1 MTKRK
6 RPEAT
11 GLNSGTTTTIIADTN
26 DLSTYI
32 IPLRGKIPAV
42 SGTWKRSFT
51 DEEFPEGCNYGLRLG
66 EKTEWGYLTVIDYDG
81 SEHFSEF
88 LSFLREKG
96 VSIDTIA
103 VKTGGKHNGYHLY
116 YWSDEAFTGRFK
128 GQFDGVDVE
137 ILGKGTYTV
146 IPPST
151 VLTDYRLVKAFTEK
165 EPITYQVSS
174 VSDFLTEIEGASGVL
189 YTQIQD
195 LQRSLEQKSAP
206 SNYNSSYLVHF
217 SPISSDLLLWELI
230 LNDSYKSIYNEEL
243 HLSKSLRFKCVFHK
257 EKNPSANLFWIDD
270 KAKFVYHDFHNGN
283 NYDLVE
289 VFHALK
295 NHQEPKFLESKN
307 SRKWLEGLLE
317 LFEWIDE
324 NRITTG
330 FGERFDRWRDD
341 FLGKL
346 SLTGGGVFKEYILD
360 TLKTI
365 LEISRDRIN
374 KGINELVLSKRFV
387 ADRVDW
393 TGSDKNKAKIV
404 NRAMNFLVFAG
415 ILIKGRDLSTQN
427 GRTYIFSIDFKCKAS
442 DVEKAWDE
450 IVKAGL
456 SNYNDFNKNNVADLF
471 GERRANEIFR
481 ASAIE
486 RGSEN
491 GLQNNATEQL
501 PEGKDRGKWKVHRH
515 RLRFTR
521 GFDKESQ
528 HFESGGRRMGH
539 RAGYRRNY
547 KRLQVIKGVEKWIF
561 LEKSKTS

>member
-6 RPEAT
+6 RPDAT
-11 GLNSGTTTTIIADTN
+11 GLNSGTTTTIIAGPEQ
-26 DLSTYI
+26 LSRYLL
-32 IPLRGKIPAV
+32 PLRGKIPAV
-42 SGTWKRSFT
+42 TGTWKRSF
-51 DEEFPEGCNYGLRLG
+51 DDGEFPDGCNYGLRLG
-66 EKTEWGYLTVIDYDG
+66 EETEWGYLLAIDYDG
-81 SEHFSEF
+81 REHFLEF

-96 VSIDTIA
+96 IETDTVA
-103 VKTGGKHNGYHLY
+103 VKTGGKHQGYHLY
-116 YWSDEAFTGRFK
+116 FWTDEPITGRFK
-128 GQFDGVDVE
+128 GEFRGVDVE

-146 IPPST
+146 VPPST
-151 VLTDYRLVKAFTEK
+151 VLTDYRLVKAFTERD
-165 EPITYQVSS
+165 PITHRVTS

-189 YTQIQD
+189 HTKIQD
-195 LQRSLEQKSAP
+195 LQRSLKQESLP
-206 SNYNSSYLVHF
+206 SNCNSSYLVNS
-217 SPISSDLLLWELI
+217 SPISSDIKLWETV

-257 EKNPSANLFWIDD
+257 EENPSANLFWIDE
-270 KAKFVYHDFHNGN
+270 KAKFVYHDFHNGK

-289 VFHALK
+289 VFHAIK
-295 NHQEPKFLESKN
+295 HHQEPLFLESKN

-346 SLTGGGVFKEYILD
+346 SLNGGGVFKEYIVD

-365 LEISRDRIN
+365 LEISRERIN

-393 TGSDKNKAKIV
+393 KGPDKTKAFIV
-404 NRAMNFLVFAG
+404 NRSMNFLVFAG
-415 ILIKGRDLSTQN
+415 LLRKGRDLSTQN

-442 DVEKAWDE
+442 DVEKAWND
-450 IVKAGL
+450 IVKAGI
-456 SNYNDFNKNNVADLF
+456 SNYKDFNKNNVADLF

-491 GLQNNATEQL
+491 GLHHNTTEQL
-501 PEGKDRGKWKVHRH
+501 HEGEDRGQRKVYRH

-521 GFDKESQ
+521 SLDSKSQ
-528 HFESGGRRMGH
+528 HFESGGRRMGN
-539 RAGYRRNY
+539 RAGHRRNY
-547 KRLQVIKGVEKWIF
+547 KRLQVIKGVGKWIF
-561 LEKSKTS
+561 LEKSRK

>member
-6 RPEAT
+6 RPEAS

-51 DEEFPEGCNYGLRLG
+51 DDEFPKGCNYGLRLG
-66 EKTEWGYLTVIDYDG
+66 EKTEWGYLLAIDYDG
-81 SEHFSEF
+81 REHFLEF
-88 LSFLREKG
+88 LSLLKEKG
-96 VSIDTIA
+96 IEIDTVA
-103 VKTGGKHNGYHLY
+103 VKTGGKHQGYHLY
-116 YWSDEAFTGRFK
+116 FFTEKPLTGRFK
-128 GQFDGVDVE
+128 GQYEGVDVE

-151 VLTDYRLVKAFTEK
+151 VLTDYRLVKAFTERD
-165 EPITYQVSS
+165 PITYQVSS
-174 VSDFLTEIEGASGVL
+174 VSDFLAEIEGASNVL
-189 YTQIQD
+189 HTKVQD
-195 LQRSLEQKSAP
+195 LQRSLKKESLP
-206 SNYNSSYLVHF
+206 SNCNSSYLVNSSF
-217 SPISSDLLLWELI
+217 ISSDIKLWELI

-270 KAKFVYHDFHNGN
+270 KAKFVYHDFHDGK

-289 VFHALK
+289 VFHAIK
-295 NHQEPKFLESKN
+295 HHQEPQFLEAKN
-307 SRKWLEGLLE
+307 SRKWLDGLLE

-324 NRITTG
+324 NRIKTG
-330 FGERFDRWRDD
+330 FGERFDRWRSE
-341 FLGKL
+341 FLGRL

-365 LEISRDRIN
+365 LEISRERIN

-393 TGSDKNKAKIV
+393 KGPDKTKAFIV
-404 NRAMNFLVFAG
+404 NRSMNFLVFAG
-415 ILIKGRDLSTQN
+415 ILRKGRDLSTEK

-442 DVEKAWDE
+442 DVEKAWNE
-450 IVKAGL
+450 IVKAGI
-456 SNYNDFNKNNVADLF
+456 SNYKDFNKKNVADLF

-481 ASAIE
+481 ASATE
-486 RGSEN
+486 RGSGN
-491 GLQNNATEQL
+491 GLQHDTKEQL
-501 PEGKDRGKWKVHRH
+501 QEGKDRGQWKVHRH

-521 GFDKESQ
+521 SLDKESK
-528 HFESGGRRMGH
+528 HFESGGRRVGH
-539 RAGYRRNY
+539 RAGHRRNY
-547 KRLQVIKGVEKWIF
+547 KRLQVIKGVEKWI
-561 LEKSKTS
+561 LSEKSKTL